1 MLPKLFRAAEIFF
14 WEYSCSTGPFT
25 VEMAIL
31 FLATFASEDLACI
44 SAGVLVAQGRLTYLM
59 AVLACFLG
67 IFAGDMLAFLVGRM
81 AGLRTPG
88 ARWLSRWIAP
98 ENRSDAQQWVQ
109 KRGASAVFISRFIP
123 GIRVATYFSAGLLN
137 MKWPNFV
144 LSLAA
149 ATVIWVPLIV
159 SATNLFGEKILAHL
173 LNNFSSAIL
182 AIALSFL
189 LLFML
194 RNLIP
199 KVSLRARSR

>member
-67 IFAGDMLAFLVGRM
+67 IFAGDVLAFLVGRM
-81 AGLRTPG
+81 AGPHTLNSK
-88 ARWLSRWIAP
+88 WLSRWMAP
-98 ENRSDAQQWVQ
+98 DKISDARRWLE
-109 KRGASAVFISRFIP
+109 KRGASAVFISRFTP
-123 GIRVATYFSAGLLN
+123 GLRVATYFSAGLLK
-137 MKWPNFV
+137 MRWLKFV
-144 LSLAA
+144 LSLVA

-159 SATNLFGEKILAHL
+159 SATELVGDQ
-173 LNNFSSAIL
+173 
-182 AIALSFL
+182 
-189 LLFML
+189 
-194 RNLIP
+194 
-199 KVSLRARSR
+199 